1 MLKGKIAVVT
11 GGTRGIGYAI
21 VKKYLENGAK
31 VILFGSRQETVD
43 KALAS
48 LKEENPEWE
57 VSGACPSLTDAKEVA
72 DEIQAIHRKYG
83 KIDILVNNAGV
94 SDSMMTIDCNPEHFQ
109 EIINLNVNAVQY
121 HRPLRS
127 LPSCSGWERVLPLSA
142 SPPKR
147 LVISVRAGLARSNP
161 LCVSSLVQS
170 LIYIFGITS
179 AFVSKL
185 TRICASKSVHS
196 LIDN

>member
-1 MLKGKIAVVT
+1 MQFSRYNIRLTHLTSRLNFYKPMGLS
-11 GGTRGIGYAI
+11 G
-21 VKKYLENGAK
+21 LEPPT
-31 VILFGSRQETVD
+31 SRLSGVRSNQLSY
-43 KALAS
+43 KPIFFCNLAATYS
-48 LKEENPEWE
+48 PT
-57 VSGACPSLTDAKEVA
+57 PS
-72 DEIQAIHRKYG
+72 
-83 KIDILVNNAGV
+83 
-94 SDSMMTIDCNPEHFQ
+94 P
-109 EIINLNVNAVQY
+109 VQY

>member
-1 MLKGKIAVVT
+1 MSWYFSYHFVSCM
-11 GGTRGIGYAI
+11 RFSRY
-21 VKKYLENGAK
+21 
-31 VILFGSRQETVD
+31 ILFWLFYQS
-43 KALAS
+43 S
-48 LKEENPEWE
+48 
-57 VSGACPSLTDAKEVA
+57 
-72 DEIQAIHRKYG
+72 EI
-83 KIDILVNNAGV
+83 KISFHLWSLVNPVMLNSTALLVGLTWRYFPLINTTIFHL
-94 SDSMMTIDCNPEHFQ
+94 SLCSCLYLYKKAFAYFLIDSAATYSPTPSP
-109 EIINLNVNAVQY
+109 VQY